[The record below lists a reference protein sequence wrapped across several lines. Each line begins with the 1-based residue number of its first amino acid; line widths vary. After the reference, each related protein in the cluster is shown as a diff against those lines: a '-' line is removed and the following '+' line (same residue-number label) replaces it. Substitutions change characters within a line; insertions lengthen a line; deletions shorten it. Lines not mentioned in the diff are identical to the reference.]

1 MERFQAQFGDM
12 FVRGL
17 LVGGQ
22 FAGVIEVMT
31 RNQTDRESVSVGL
44 AGSYAAFSG
53 SGTFDT
59 EFVETVS
66 THTTKVTCHIEGGL
80 ASPLPVHVDSMTDRA
95 VNYPGTVRGNAVP
108 YVALLDSYSILPL
121 PRPPTFI
128 DLEHQRDV
136 LAECARLRDRDW
148 LLLNEIHY
156 ILEHEDEFVD
166 AGSFPLAQLR
176 DDVTSD
182 LGVIADAASLA
193 LEHPR
198 EAEFATGLRVVAPP
212 ELPTRIGG
220 RRLQLVEV
228 PDLMGQHM
236 QSLDMDE
243 EFAELRSNFLLG
255 FDQSLTVGSLG
266 GGQVCAMSP
275 GAGNLLP
282 KGSFLHLEV
291 TFDSA
296 PGPDR

>member
-1 MERFQAQFGDM
+1 
-12 FVRGL
+12 
-17 LVGGQ
+17 
-22 FAGVIEVMT
+22 
-31 RNQTDRESVSVGL
+31 
-44 AGSYAAFSG
+44 
-53 SGTFDT
+53 
-59 EFVETVS
+59 
-66 THTTKVTCHIEGGL
+66 
-80 ASPLPVHVDSMTDRA
+80 MTDRA